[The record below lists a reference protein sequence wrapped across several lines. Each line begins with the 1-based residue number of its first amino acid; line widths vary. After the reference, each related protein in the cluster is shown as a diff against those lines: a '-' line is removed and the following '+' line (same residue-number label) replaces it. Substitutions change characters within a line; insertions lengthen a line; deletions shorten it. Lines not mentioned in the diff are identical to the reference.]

1 MFFSLATGQYFSG
14 NMPSLL
20 NTWVGVH
27 VIKDDGRTLQEQ
39 MQELQQVRAKTEE
52 MLDVSIGTIQTEL
65 ANLLEKL
72 KVEIAELQQK
82 IDEES
87 RSK

>member
-1 MFFSLATGQYFSG
+1 M
-14 NMPSLL
+14 
-20 NTWVGVH
+20 
-27 VIKDDGRTLQEQ
+27 IKDDGRTLQEQ